1 MKLKC
6 DRPFKDK
13 GGVMEQVKTSR
24 LQQALDVVE
33 LLPPEEQMML
43 FEITRRRFIE
53 RRRADLAGEIA
64 AARRAYRQGQVRR
77 GTVDDLM
84 AEIGA

>member
-1 MKLKC
+1 
-6 DRPFKDK
+6 
-13 GGVMEQVKTSR
+13 MERTRTSR

-43 FEITRRRFIE
+43 FEITHRRLIE
-53 RRRADLAGEIA
+53 RRRADLAEEIA
-64 AARRAYRQGQVRR
+64 AVRRAYGQGQVKR

-84 AEIGA
+84 VEIGE

>member
-1 MKLKC
+1 
-6 DRPFKDK
+6 
-13 GGVMEQVKTSR
+13 MERARTSR
-24 LQQALDVVE
+24 LQRALEVVE

-53 RRRADLAGEIA
+53 QRRADLAGEIA
-64 AARRAYRQGQVRR
+64 AARQAYRQEQVRR

-84 AEIGA
+84 AEISE